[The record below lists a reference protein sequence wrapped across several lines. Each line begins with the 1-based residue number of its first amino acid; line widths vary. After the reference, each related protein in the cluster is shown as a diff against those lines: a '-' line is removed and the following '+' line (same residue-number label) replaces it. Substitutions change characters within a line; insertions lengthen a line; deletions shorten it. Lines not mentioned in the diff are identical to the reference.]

1 MDFIK
6 VLDQTVREIK
16 REVNKK
22 VLKVPE
28 IEQKVL
34 DATSNEPWGPHGTL
48 MAEIAQATKN
58 FSEYQLVMDVLW
70 RRIGD
75 TGRNWRH
82 VYKALTVLEYLVA
95 NGSERVVDELLERT
109 SQISTL
115 SDFQYVEPNGK
126 DQGINVRKKAQNIL
140 SLINDKDKIREARQ
154 KAAANRDKYGGL
166 SSTGGY
172 KPSSYSGF
180 GGGYDGDRYDDDHYR
195 SGNGGRY
202 GSDRDGQNRDGDRY
216 GQDGGERY
224 SRSTDKYEDDD
235 FARIRDHEDDRY
247 GSKKGYDDDDQ
258 YSSRY
263 GQKQTEGKIGVPPS
277 YESLTDSGSHRTE
290 ERVQGSAAK
299 ASNSGH
305 NQAATKGTP
314 VSALDSAND
323 EFDDFD
329 PRGSSKTV
337 AATPVATF
345 TDDIFS
351 LPSAGKHSDVMK
363 AIPPPPSSAGSVPIS
378 AGVSGTSSGTDLFT
392 DASFNA
398 TFVDPPASATKSL
411 NKSPLDT
418 LFPPSED
425 LFAAQTSSTVSVTA
439 STTFGISGGS
449 SMFEAA
455 PSKSS
460 ATQSGFGNA
469 DPFEGNVFGDFV
481 TSETSEPPSMFQSQA
496 QPFVP
501 AATQA
506 FEKTSQQPTAAEH
519 SNTTVAAKSQQQ
531 KEKFEPKSAIWAD
544 SLSRGLIDLNISA
557 PKSTSLAE
565 IGIHLDSI
573 TSSERKEE
581 EKKAPPFSRGKA
593 MGSGSGLG
601 RAGASTMAAPVSP
614 MMGPYGMGAYG
625 ANMGMGA
632 YGTGTGAGVGGGMG
646 AMMGLGT
653 GITPGTVAPGVGMGP
668 AVSMPSNTGAGFATN
683 FTMGAGQGGLS
694 SQQKYFGGFR

>member
-48 MAEIAQATKN
+48 MAEIAQATRN

-95 NGSERVVDELLERT
+95 NGSERVVDELLEHT
-109 SQISTL
+109 FQISTL
-115 SDFQYVEPNGK
+115 SDFQYVEPDGK
-126 DQGINVRKKAQNIL
+126 DQGINVRKKAQNIH
-140 SLINDKDKIREARQ
+140 SLINDKDKIREVRQ

-180 GGGYDGDRYDDDHYR
+180 GGGYDDDDHR

-202 GSDRDGQNRDGDRY
+202 GSDRDGQNHDGDRY
-216 GQDGGERY
+216 GRDGGERY

-258 YSSRY
+258 YSSR
-263 GQKQTEGKIGVPPS
+263 
-277 YESLTDSGSHRTE
+277 
-290 ERVQGSAAK
+290 VQGGAAK
-299 ASNSGH
+299 ASNSGY

-323 EFDDFD
+323 DFD
-329 PRGSSKTV
+329 PRGSSKPV
-337 AATPVATF
+337 AVTPVATF
-345 TDDIFS
+345 TDDFFS

-378 AGVSGTSSGTDLFT
+378 AAVSGPSSGTDLFT

-425 LFAAQTSSTVSVTA
+425 LFAAQTSSKVSVTA
-439 STTFGISGGS
+439 STTFGISEGS

-496 QPFVP
+496 QPFGP

-506 FEKTSQQPTAAEH
+506 FEKTLQQPTENEH
-519 SNTTVAAKSQQQ
+519 SNTTATAKSQQQ

-557 PKSTSLAE
+557 PKNTSLAE

-573 TSSERKEE
+573 MSSERKD
-581 EKKAPPFSRGKA
+581 
-593 MGSGSGLG
+593 
-601 RAGASTMAAPVSP
+601 
-614 MMGPYGMGAYG
+614 
-625 ANMGMGA
+625 
-632 YGTGTGAGVGGGMG
+632 
-646 AMMGLGT
+646 
-653 GITPGTVAPGVGMGP
+653 
-668 AVSMPSNTGAGFATN
+668 
-683 FTMGAGQGGLS
+683 
-694 SQQKYFGGFR
+694 